1 MSSSSA
7 KVLSAWRSPFGVRV
21 LVALK
26 EKGVEYEYEEQ
37 DMVNKSELLL
47 ACNPVHKKV
56 PVLIHNGKPICES
69 LIIVQYIDE
78 TWPSH
83 DNKGFLPSDPLK
95 RALVRFWTDYADKK
109 VFEACGVIW
118 KNKEEEL
125 REQGRNMIKE
135 CMATLDGALKDVFGG
150 GPYFGGECINLVDI
164 TLSSF
169 IPWFLAVETFGDFK
183 ILEENNCPHLC
194 EWAKLV
200 VQHPSVKEGLAT
212 APSKKVLESAQ
223 ETRKKYYGF
232 SH

>member
-1 MSSSSA
+1 MSSGV
-7 KVLSAWRSPFGVRV
+7 KVLSSWRSIFGVRV

-26 EKGVEYEYEEQ
+26 ERSVEYEYEEQ

-56 PVLIHNGKPICES
+56 PVLIHDGKPICES

-95 RALVRFWTDYADKK
+95 RALVRFWADYADKK
-109 VFEACGVIW
+109 ILEAILLIW
-118 KNKEEEL
+118 KNGEGDL
-125 REQGRNMIKE
+125 REQGRNVMKE
-135 CMATLDGALKDVFGG
+135 SMATLEAALKDAFGG

-164 TLSSF
+164 ALASY
-169 IPWFLAVETFGDFK
+169 ICWFPALETFGNFK
-183 ILEENNCPHLC
+183 FLEESTCPLLC

-200 VQHPSVKEGLAT
+200 IQHPSVKEGLAT
-212 APSKKVLESAQ
+212 APSEKILESAA
-223 ETRKKYYGF
+223 ELRKKHFGV
-232 SH
+232 SD